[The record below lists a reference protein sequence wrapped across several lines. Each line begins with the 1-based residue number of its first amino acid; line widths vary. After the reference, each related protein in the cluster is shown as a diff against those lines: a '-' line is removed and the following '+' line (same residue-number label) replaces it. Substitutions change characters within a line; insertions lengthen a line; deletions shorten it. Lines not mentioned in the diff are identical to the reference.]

1 MHLQGS
7 LVAGRFLSFPPLD
20 HANSWICGAPR
31 CLLHYE
37 QWRSANHSPAR
48 FRAC

>member
-7 LVAGRFLSFPPLD
+7 LVADLFLSLPPLD
-20 HANSWICGAPR
+20 HAHSWICGVPR
-31 CLLHYE
+31 CCLHSGR
-37 QWRSANHSPAR
+37 WRSETHSPAR